1 MHRGQ
6 EVSPGQWILESTLAF
21 LRVFW
26 TYSLRQIYL
35 SGQCHENE
43 TTEFGNQHVLFENED
58 MGDLTE
64 KMN

>member
-6 EVSPGQWILESTLAF
+6 EEIPGQWILESTLAF

-43 TTEFGNQHVLFENED
+43 TTEFDNQRVLCEN
-58 MGDLTE
+58 
-64 KMN
+64 